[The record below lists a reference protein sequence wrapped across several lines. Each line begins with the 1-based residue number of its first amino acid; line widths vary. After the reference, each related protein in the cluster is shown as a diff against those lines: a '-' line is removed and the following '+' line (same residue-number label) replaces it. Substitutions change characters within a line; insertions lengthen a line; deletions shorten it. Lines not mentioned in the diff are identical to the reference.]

1 MTNIILE
8 VSELHWAMQVTDH
21 MDAGLVVLDRDYN
34 ICAWNSFMVAYSGVK
49 SDDMIGKNI
58 FEVCED
64 LPKEWLTRK
73 VDATRTLKTRSFTSW
88 EDRPYLFNF
97 ANFCPVSGS
106 LPQMYQNITLTPLTS
121 LSGEVTHVSMI
132 ITDVTDI
139 AKNKLHLRESNKALS
154 RLSQIDG
161 LTGLFNRAY
170 WENKFK
176 REFTDCKNSGLN
188 STVVM
193 LDIDHFKKVNDTY
206 GHIVGD
212 DVIRETAALL
222 LRTSRGSD
230 FCGRY
235 GGDEFAV
242 LLPKTTQVEAL
253 YFADRLRK
261 RVEETIIN
269 TDGSEVTF
277 TISIGVSQLNDSCKD
292 HLHWLGQADR
302 ALYQSKQNGRNR
314 TTVFEHEM
322 AVS

>member
-1 MTNIILE
+1 
-8 VSELHWAMQVTDH
+8 MQVTDH
-21 MDAGLVVLDRDYN
+21 MDAGLVVLDKEYN
-34 ICAWNSFMVAYSGVK
+34 ICAWNTFMVAYSGVK

-58 FEVCED
+58 FESCRD
-64 LPKEWLTRK
+64 LPQEWLKRK
-73 VDATRTLKTRSFTSW
+73 VDATITLKTRSFTSW

-97 ANFCPVSGS
+97 SNFCPVSAS
-106 LPQMYQNITLTPLTS
+106 LPEMYQNISLTPLTS

-170 WENKFK
+170 WEDKFK
-176 REFTDCKNSGLN
+176 REFNSAKASGGH

-193 LDIDHFKKVNDTY
+193 LDIDHFKKVNDNF

-222 LRTSRGSD
+222 LRTSRGTD

-235 GGDEFAV
+235 GGEEFAV

-261 RVEETIIN
+261 RVEETIIK
-269 TDGSEVTF
+269 TEDDEVSF
-277 TISIGVSQLNDSCKD
+277 TISIGVSQLDEDCED
-292 HLHWLGQADR
+292 HLQWLSQADR
-302 ALYQSKQNGRNR
+302 ALYHSKQSGRNR
-314 TTVFEHEM
+314 TTVFEQEM
-322 AVS
+322 EAL